1 MNIFKLM
8 EISAAQ
14 ATRCTVEAT
23 VASGLES
30 VPASEFKNA
39 FLAEHCT
46 SRGRVFANVL
56 SSQIPEVLQ
65 MRSVDNLSLVAEV
78 TKDITFST
86 ADKEQDLKKLEKLA
100 YAIHWDKTLLLW
112 KKSTDFHGILYPTR
126 DQYVAS
132 LAVEKELKIKLES
145 SLQESVSEIDNDQ
158 NMEKEH
164 EVQEESQSL
173 NNNICREKKAANI
186 LLYNQLDSRKL
197 SEKVLKFRVTCYH
210 TGSHA
215 FGSQEA
221 ATAFGGTLQDI
232 FNWVVDLTYYD
243 LEIVLNIKEDFVYVT
258 VPLTKE
264 SLHRRSIT
272 YFGPTTLRSTICYGM
287 LTIASPEVGDI
298 IIDPLCGGGSIP
310 IEGALSFPGSLFLS
324 GDIHPKAIERTKLN
338 INELTAKH
346 VSNIDV
352 FNWDAQ
358 KLPLK
363 DSCIDLCVTDL
374 PFGKRMGSKK
384 NNSTLYVRLLFELAR
399 VMKTSGRAVFLT
411 YDKGN
416 FVRAV
421 STTHGLFKMIRILTV
436 NIGGLAA
443 RLYVIQRTAKE
454 YQQSLP
460 LEVKKRRK
468 KKNKLEK

>member
-56 SSQIPEVLQ
+56 SSQIPE
-65 MRSVDNLSLVAEV
+65 
-78 TKDITFST
+78 
-86 ADKEQDLKKLEKLA
+86 EQDLKKLEKLA

>member
-1 MNIFKLM
+1 MNIFRLM

-56 SSQIPEVLQ
+56 SSQIPE
-65 MRSVDNLSLVAEV
+65 
-78 TKDITFST
+78 
-86 ADKEQDLKKLEKLA
+86 EQDLKKLEKLA

-132 LAVEKELKIKLES
+132 LAVEKELKSKLKS

-384 NNSTLYVRLLFELAR
+384 NNSTLYVRLLFELSR

-421 STTHGLFKMIRILTV
+421 STIHGLFKMIRILTV